1 MSVGHG
7 LSKRAVL
14 LIAAVLLVII
24 LGGGAV
30 VLNARLADVHSPAQ
44 VVQEQFAAQ
53 AAGDIKT
60 MWEDSTFNKGAGA
73 QSSLFSQQ
81 ALQAMMRNADNRR
94 VSGLAITDVKTD
106 GPGIAHVAI
115 KYLFKGV
122 AQSRTVDLQRDSG
135 QRYYLLYPRWRVVV
149 PAAQITI
156 AVPPQRQLLAVD
168 GMLVNDWSPG
178 RVSVISGVHQVELQ
192 ATPMLSANSQLVDAT
207 SGSAAVAF
215 SAQLSS
221 VARAAAGSAVVT
233 NLQSCDP
240 AKSEACLGHLY
251 QAPRNGNVYYL
262 VVPGAGDTPYTQYV
276 NSLKGDPTA
285 AMMVTVSNDPGSSW
299 STAHAIRSW
308 SWTTP
313 IPASTACS
321 RIPAR
326 SMGGSAGASALSAQ
340 RLSRTTADAGGP
352 DHHDDGGAQQVSSQL
367 RLRSLGQTLPSVKRR
382 TGSAICQASVR
393 AGAGLDPSVGTPR
406 PWAGSCW

>member
-1 MSVGHG
+1 MSAGHG

-73 QSSLFSQQ
+73 QSSLFSQH
-81 ALQAMMRNADNRR
+81 ALQAMMLNADNRR
-94 VSGLAITDVKTD
+94 VSGLAINDVKTD

-215 SAQLSS
+215 SAQLTS
-221 VARAAAGSAVVT
+221 VARAAAGSAVIT

-240 AKSEACLGHLY
+240 AKSEGCLGHLY

-285 AMMVTVSNDPGSSW
+285 AMMVTVSNDPGIVLVHGACNTELVMDDSDTGQHRVFSHSGTFDGRLSW
-299 STAHAIRSW
+299 ST
-308 SWTTP
+308 
-313 IPASTACS
+313 
-321 RIPAR
+321 
-326 SMGGSAGASALSAQ
+326 SAF
-340 RLSRTTADAGGP
+340 RTETFAYD
-352 DHHDDGGAQQVSSQL
+352 
-367 RLRSLGQTLPSVKRR
+367 
-382 TGSAICQASVR
+382 C
-393 AGAGLDPSVGTPR
+393 
-406 PWAGSCW
+406 